1 MAFTAGSTYK
11 IFNVDNINING
22 DEYVIPGNILD
33 QGVSVSFAPDQT
45 QAVANGATVVK
56 NEKIS
61 VSFTLLG
68 DAVTINE
75 FVGYI
80 DDYSRYLI
88 YLDINLDDGDELYKP
103 SFFRINRLV
112 IQANEVVKTNDL
124 LKLVCSIEISAGDA
138 DNEMS
143 FIHRALI
150 NP

>member
-80 DDYSRYLI
+80 DGYSRYLT
-88 YLDINLDDGDELYKP
+88 YLDINLDDGDALYKP
-103 SFFRINRLV
+103 SSFRINRLV

-143 FIHRALI
+143 FTPRTPI
-150 NP
+150 NA